1 MNFKTIKT
9 AVAKQFASMSKQQL
23 FRVNIDK
30 DVLWNLYLSSFPEGT
45 NPIYK
50 ERTEH
55 DCNCCKQFVRA
66 VGDVVA
72 IKDGEL
78 VSIWDGKTG
87 DVNYQIV
94 SDALANYVKSAAVKD
109 VFLHYE
115 ATAGTS
121 KSFHSLV
128 NGTVGE
134 WDHFHVNIPAKFV
147 KKNADIASALSV
159 IRSTHDVFL
168 RALKEIDQE
177 SIDTV
182 LELISQNSIYRGE
195 EHKFVVAEFSKLKKQ
210 IKKLSDAELDLFVW
224 ERVSTVPGSI
234 TNIRNSVIGSLL
246 TDLSDGKDL
255 ETAVKSF
262 EAKVAPTN
270 YKRPTALVTKKMVDD
285 ARATIEALGL
295 TSALQ
300 RRYASINDI
309 AINNIL
315 FADRNARQKIN
326 GDVFDDISS
335 GVKASTKK
343 LDKVEE
349 VGIEKFIADIL
360 PKATSIEVLMENRHT
375 ANLVSLIA
383 PVDPTANPMFK
394 WDNGFSW
401 SYTGDVADSDLRQQ
415 VAARGG
421 RVDGVFRFS
430 HTWNYDKR
438 NASLMDLHVF
448 MPGNSTDATNGIHD
462 NYGNNGERVGWNSRK
477 HHVSGGVQDVDYT
490 DAAPEGYVPVEN
502 ITFPTLS
509 KMPNGRYICKIHN
522 WALRQPTRG
531 GFKAEIEFG
540 GNVYQYEVDRPLKH
554 KEWVTVAEVMLK
566 NGVFTIKHHL
576 PETTSPKKVWGI
588 NTQTFQKVSVVMNS
602 PNHWDG
608 QGVGNKH
615 YFFMLDGCVNDGQA
629 RGFYNEF
636 LREDLNKHRKVIEIV
651 GSKMLTEETA
661 NQLSGLGFSS
671 TQRNSIMCKV
681 NGAFSRIIK
690 IGF

>member
-9 AVAKQFASMSKQQL
+9 AVAKQFAAMSNQPL

-30 DVLWNLYLSSFPEGT
+30 DVLWNLYLSAFPEGT
-45 NPIYK
+45 NPVYK

-72 IKDGEL
+72 IKDGKL

-128 NGTVGE
+128 DGKVGE

-195 EHKFVVAEFSKLKKQ
+195 EHKFVVSEFSKLKKQ
-210 IKKLSDAELDLFVW
+210 IRKLSDAELDLFVW

-255 ETAVKSF
+255 EAAVKSF

-285 ARATIEALGL
+285 ARATIGSLGL

-335 GVKASTKK
+335 GVKTSTKK

-360 PKATSIEVLMENRHT
+360 PKATSIEVLMENSHT

-448 MPGNSTDATNGIHD
+448 MPGNSTDTTNGIHD
-462 NYGNNGERVGWNSRK
+462 KYGNGERVGWNNRK
-477 HHVSGGVQDVDYT
+477 HHASGGVQDVDYT

-681 NGAFSRIIK
+681 NGTFSRIIK
-690 IGF
+690 IVF

>member
-9 AVAKQFASMSKQQL
+9 AVAKQFATMSNQQL
-23 FRVNIDK
+23 FRVDINK
-30 DVLWNLYLSSFPEGT
+30 DVLWNLYISAFPDGT

-72 IKDGEL
+72 IKEGKL

-115 ATAGTS
+115 ATAGTN

-128 NGTVGE
+128 DGKVGE
-134 WDHFHVNIPAKFV
+134 WDHFFVNIPAKFV

-195 EHKFVVAEFSKLKKQ
+195 EHKFVVAEFSKLKKR

-234 TNIRNSVIGSLL
+234 ANIRNSVIGSLL

-255 ETAVKSF
+255 EAAVKSF

-270 YKRPTALVTKKMVDD
+270 YKRPTALVTKRMVDD
-285 ARATIEALGL
+285 ARATIESLGL

-335 GVKASTKK
+335 GVKTSTKK

-360 PKATSIEVLMENRHT
+360 PKATSIEVLMENSHT

-462 NYGNNGERVGWNSRK
+462 NYGNDERVGWNNRK
-477 HHVSGGVQDVDYT
+477 HHASGGVQDVDYIN
-490 DAAPEGYVPVEN
+490 AAPEGYVPVEN

-509 KMPNGRYICKIHN
+509 KMHEGRYICKIHN
-522 WALRQPTRG
+522 WNLRQPTRG

-554 KEWVTVAEVMLK
+554 KEWVTVAEVML
-566 NGVFTIKHHL
+566 NTGVFTIKHHL

-602 PNHWDG
+602 PNHWNG

-615 YFFMLDGCVNDGQA
+615 YFFMLDDCVNDGKA

-651 GSKMLTEETA
+651 GSKMLTEETE

-671 TQRNSIMCKV
+671 TQRNSIVCKV
-681 NGAFSRIIK
+681 TGSFSRIIK
-690 IGF
+690 IVF

>member
-9 AVAKQFASMSKQQL
+9 AVAKQFATMSNQQL
-23 FRVNIDK
+23 FRVDINK
-30 DVLWNLYLSSFPEGT
+30 DVLWNLYLSAFPEGT
-45 NPIYK
+45 NPVYK

-87 DVNYQIV
+87 DVNYQVV

-115 ATAGTS
+115 ATAGTN

-134 WDHFHVNIPAKFV
+134 WDHFHVNIPSKFV
-147 KKNADIASALSV
+147 KKNADIASALSI

-195 EHKFVVAEFSKLKKQ
+195 EHKYMVSEFSKLKKQ

-255 ETAVKSF
+255 EVAVKSF

-270 YKRPTALVTKKMVDD
+270 YKRPTALVTKRMVDD
-285 ARATIEALGL
+285 ARATIESLGL

-360 PKATSIEVLMENRHT
+360 PKATSIEVLMENSHT

-401 SYTGDVADSDLRQQ
+401 SYTGDVADSI
-415 VAARGG
+415 
-421 RVDGVFRFS
+421 
-430 HTWNYDKR
+430 K
-438 NASLMDLHVF
+438 
-448 MPGNSTDATNGIHD
+448 
-462 NYGNNGERVGWNSRK
+462 ERVKNAGGNITGDLCCRLAWDYRDDLDF
-477 HHVSGGVQDVDYT
+477 HMYEPSGGHIYFGNRGYVSECGGMLDVD
-490 DAAPEGYVPVEN
+490 ANGGSGMMEHPVEN
-502 ITFPTLS
+502 IFYESKS
-509 KMPNGRYICKIHN
+509 KMREGMYTLKVENFSRREPGKM
-522 WALRQPTRG
+522 
-531 GFKAEIEFG
+531 GFEVEIEFG
-540 GNVYQYEVDRPLKH
+540 GTKYNFVYDKALRTGDTVEVAQIRYSKKSGL
-554 KEWVTVAEVMLK
+554 EIIES
-566 NGVFTIKHHL
+566 L
-576 PETTSPKKVWGI
+576 PSTQTSKKIWGI
-588 NTQTFQKVSVVMNS
+588 DTHTFQKVNVIMNS

-615 YFFMLDGCVNDGQA
+615 YFFMLDGCVNDGQT

-636 LREDLNKHRKVIEIV
+636 LREDMSKHRKVIEIV

-681 NGAFSRIIK
+681 NGTFSRIIK
-690 IGF
+690 IVF

>member
-1 MNFKTIKT
+1 MNFKTIKN
-9 AVAKQFASMSKQQL
+9 AVAKQFAAMSSTQL
-23 FRVNIDK
+23 FRVDIDK

-45 NPIYK
+45 NPLYK
-50 ERTEH
+50 QRTEH
-55 DCNCCKQFVRA
+55 DCNCCKQFIRA

-72 IKDGEL
+72 IKDGKL
-78 VSIWDGKTG
+78 ISIWDGKTG
-87 DVNYQIV
+87 DENYQVV
-94 SDALANYVKSAAVKD
+94 SDALAQYVKSKPIKD

-115 ATAGTS
+115 RTAGTN

-128 NGTVGE
+128 DGKVGE
-134 WDHFHVNIPAKFV
+134 WDHFFVNIPEKFV

-159 IRSTHDVFL
+159 VRSTHDVFL
-168 RALKEIDQE
+168 RALKEIDQD

-182 LELISQNSIYRGE
+182 LDLIGQNSIYRGE
-195 EHKFVVAEFSKLKKQ
+195 EHKFVVSEFLKLKKQ
-210 IKKLSDAELDLFVW
+210 VKKLSDKELDLFVW

-270 YKRPTALVTKKMVDD
+270 YKRPTALVTKRMVDD

-300 RRYASINDI
+300 RRYAYINDI

-349 VGIEKFIADIL
+349 INIEKFISDIL
-360 PKATSIEVLMENRHT
+360 PRAESIEVMVENSHA
-375 ANLVSLIA
+375 ANFVSLIA
-383 PVDPTANPMFK
+383 PVDASANKLFK
-394 WDNGFSW
+394 WDNAFSW
-401 SYTGDVADSDLRQQ
+401 SYTGDVTDSI
-415 VAARGG
+415 
-421 RVDGVFRFS
+421 
-430 HTWNYDKR
+430 K
-438 NASLMDLHVF
+438 
-448 MPGNSTDATNGIHD
+448 
-462 NYGNNGERVGWNSRK
+462 ERVKAAGGNVTGDLCCRLAWEYRDDLDFHMYEPRNGHIYFGNRGY
-477 HHVSGGVQDVDYT
+477 VSECGGMLDVD
-490 DAAPEGYVPVEN
+490 ANGGSGMMEHPVEN
-502 ITFPTLS
+502 IFYESKS
-509 KMPNGRYICKIHN
+509 KMKEGVYTLKVNNYSRRELDKM
-522 WALRQPTRG
+522 
-531 GFKAEIEFG
+531 GFEVEVEFG
-540 GNVYQYEVDRPLKH
+540 GTKYNFVYDKVLRTGHTVEVAQIRYSKKSGL
-554 KEWVTVAEVMLK
+554 EIIES
-566 NGVFTIKHHL
+566 L
-576 PETTSPKKVWGI
+576 PSTQTSKKVWGI
-588 NTQTFQKVSVVMNS
+588 DTHTFQKVNVIMNS

-615 YFFMLDGCVNDGQA
+615 YFFMLENCVNDGKA

-651 GSKMLTEETA
+651 GSKMLTEETE

-671 TQRNSIMCKV
+671 TQRNSIVCKV
-681 NGAFSRIIK
+681 TGSFSRIIK
-690 IGF
+690 IVF